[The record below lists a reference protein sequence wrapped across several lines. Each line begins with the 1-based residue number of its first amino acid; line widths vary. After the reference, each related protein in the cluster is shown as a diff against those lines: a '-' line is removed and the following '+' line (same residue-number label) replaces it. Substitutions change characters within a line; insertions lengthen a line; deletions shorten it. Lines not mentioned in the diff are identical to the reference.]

1 MLYFTRWKTT
11 LIWLAVLAGIVFAAP
26 NLLPQATVAS
36 LPDWLPKRQ
45 MTLGLD
51 LQGGSHILL
60 QIERRDLIEERLE
73 STRDDVRRLLR
84 DARIGYTGLSGS
96 SRTVQVRIR
105 DAGDVERA
113 KEALAQLTEPVS
125 AGLFAGGTVT
135 ELTREEP
142 EPGLLRFTLTEEG
155 ITYRLASALSQS
167 IEVVGRRVNELGTT
181 EPIIQR
187 QGDDRILVQ
196 VPGLQDPQRLKD
208 ILGQTAKLTFQMV
221 DTSVP
226 VQEAIESRPPPGT
239 SVLYSTD
246 DPPVPYL
253 IENRVIVSGENLVDA
268 QATFDQRTNE
278 PVVSFRFDTKGATR
292 FGQATQENVGR
303 LFAIVLDEQVI
314 SAPQIRE
321 PILGGTGQ
329 ISGNFDVQSANDL
342 AVLLRAGALPA
353 TLTII
358 EERTV
363 GPGLGQDSI
372 DAGKLAGVIG
382 AVLVVVFMIAAYGT
396 LGALANLALLANIA
410 MIVAILSVL
419 GATLTLPGIA
429 GIVLTMGM
437 AVDSNVLI
445 YERIREERRNGRSLI
460 QAIDAGFSRA
470 FATIVDANVTTLIAA
485 VVLFYLGSGPVR
497 GFAVTLAIGIVTTV
511 FTAFTFTRWMLAE
524 WVRRRRPK
532 ELPRSFVSLIRPGTK
547 IAFMGFRRITF
558 GFSAFLSVVSVVLFI
573 GVGMNYGIDFKG
585 GSLIEVQTRDG
596 QAADIGEIRGR
607 LSDLNIGDIQVQQF
621 GTESDVL
628 IRVASQEAGDN
639 AEQSVV
645 VKVRGEL
652 EQDYDIRRVETV
664 GPTVSSELATQ
675 GTIGVLVAFALI
687 MVYIWLRFEWQFAV
701 GAIIATVHDIV
712 ITVGFFVISGI
723 EFNQSSI
730 AAILTIVGYS
740 LNDTVVV
747 YDRVREELRRY
758 KKMPLPQLLNNAI
771 NLTLSRTLMTS
782 LTTLLAL
789 GALFLFGGEVIR
801 SFTAAMLFG
810 VVFGTYSS
818 IFIAAPILILF
829 KLRPGALSP
838 GKDEGQV
845 DGSDGPVETS
855 KA

>member
-1 MLYFTRWKTT
+1 MLYFSRWKTI
-11 LIWLAVLAGIVFAAP
+11 LIWLAVLAGVVFSAP
-26 NLLPQATVAS
+26 NLVSQSTLDG

-60 QIERRDLIEERLE
+60 QIERQDLIDERLE
-73 STRDDVRRLLR
+73 TTRDDIRRLLR

-96 SRTVQVRIR
+96 GRTVQVRIR
-105 DAGDVERA
+105 EAEDVERA
-113 KEALAQLTEPVS
+113 KEALSTLTDPIS
-125 AGLFAGGTVT
+125 AGLFAGGTVSEL
-135 ELTREEP
+135 ELTEP
-142 EPGLLRFTLTEEG
+142 EAGLLRYTLTDQG
-155 ITYRLASALSQS
+155 ITYRLSSALSQS

-181 EPIIQR
+181 EPVIQR

-221 DTSVP
+221 DSSMP
-226 VQEAIESRPPPGT
+226 VNEAIEGRPPSGS

-268 QATFDQRTNE
+268 QATFDQRTSE
-278 PVVSFRFDTKGATR
+278 PVVSFRFDTKGASR
-292 FGQATQENVGR
+292 FGQATQQNVGK
-303 LFAIVLDEQVI
+303 LFAIILDDQVI

-329 ISGNFDVQSANDL
+329 ISGSFDVEGANDL

-353 TLTII
+353 NLTII

-372 DAGKLAGVIG
+372 DAGKLAGLIG
-382 AVLVVVFMIAAYGT
+382 AVLVVLFMFAAYGF
-396 LGALANLALLANIA
+396 LGLIANLALIANVG

-460 QAIDAGFSRA
+460 QAIDAGFARA
-470 FATIVDANVTTLIAA
+470 MATIVDANLTTLIAA
-485 VVLFYLGSGPVR
+485 VVLFYLGSGPVK

-511 FTAFTFTRWMLAE
+511 FTAFTFTRWMIAA
-524 WVRRRRPK
+524 WVRRGKPK
-532 ELPRSFVSLIRPGTK
+532 ELPRSFITLIRSGTR
-547 IAFMGFRRITF
+547 IPFMGMRRWTF
-558 GFSAFLSVVSVVLFI
+558 GLSSVLSIGAVVLFMT
-573 GVGMNYGIDFKG
+573 VGMNYGIDFKG
-585 GSLIEVQTRDG
+585 GSLIEVQSRAG
-596 QAADIGEIRGR
+596 PADVGDIRGR
-607 LSDLNIGDIQVQQF
+607 LSDLNLGEVQVQQF
-621 GTESDVL
+621 GTDTDVL
-628 IRVASQEAGDN
+628 IRVQAQDGGEN
-639 AEQSVV
+639 AQQSAVA
-645 VKVRGEL
+645 KVQSEL
-652 EQDYDIRRVETV
+652 QDDFDIRRVETV

-675 GTIGVLVAFALI
+675 GTIGVLVALVLI
-687 MVYIWLRFEWQFAV
+687 LVYVWFRFEWQFAI
-701 GAIIATVHDIV
+701 GAIIATIHDIV
-712 ITVGFFVISGI
+712 ITIGFFVISGI

-758 KKMPLPQLLNNAI
+758 KKMPLPQLLNLAI
-771 NLTLSRTLMTS
+771 NETLSRTTLTA
-782 LTTLLAL
+782 LTTILAL
-789 GALFLFGGEVIR
+789 LALFLFGGEVIR

-810 VVFGTYSS
+810 VIFGTYSS
-818 IFIAAPILILF
+818 IFIAAPLLILF
-829 KLRPGALSP
+829 KLRPGALS
-838 GKDEGQV
+838 Q
-845 DGSDGPVETS
+845 ETEENVTNGVPAQAS